1 MDHRL
6 VELVDII
13 SDDPYITPE
22 QVMEQMKLEPT
33 EFWSLVDKL
42 QTHIEAGRPLPR
54 RRTKTTWRDVLAY
67 G

>member
-1 MDHRL
+1 MDQRL

-13 SDDPYITPE
+13 SDDPYVTPD

-33 EFWSLVDKL
+33 EFWNLVDKL
-42 QTHIEAGRPLPR
+42 KTYIEAGRPLPR
-54 RRTKTTWRDVLAY
+54 RRTKTTWRDILAY